1 MLILGLFF
9 CACMENLNV
18 YLNVLNRALVN
29 SPVMFR
35 KLLETA
41 FSQTGPE
48 IFLESFL
55 KACSSGRGSAYCG
68 KYGLAISS
76 HAMSL
81 LSDSGSIESSRQE
94 LEWMERRNVRM
105 LNLAD
110 SDYPQLLLECNDAP
124 PVLYCIGEISWNSS
138 RCCAFV
144 GTRLPSAYGMETTS
158 ELVKAVCGY
167 GVTVVSGLAYG
178 IDIAAHKAALECG
191 GRTVAVLPNGI
202 DSIYPSCHR
211 DYAAQIVRQG
221 AVVTE
226 FPPGTKALKM
236 NFIKRNRIIAGMSDW
251 LVLPESRIHG
261 GAMTSAQFACS
272 YNREVFAIPGRLA
285 DPNSSGCNYLLSKKM
300 ADTIYRPDQLC
311 ESMGLGTLEFG
322 HRTNEKEL
330 FFNDDDKK
338 GKIML
343 TLKDI
348 SGRNADEIC
357 QLTGIPFSEVSLIL
371 LELELSGAV
380 RNRGSDIY
388 SLA

>member
-9 CACMENLNV
+9 YAFMENMNV

-29 SPVMFR
+29 SPALFR

-41 FSQTGPE
+41 FSQAEPE

-55 KACSSGRGSAYCG
+55 KACSAGNGGGYC
-68 KYGLAISS
+68 KKIGLTVSDY
-76 HAMSL
+76 AMSL
-81 LSDSGSIESSRQE
+81 LSDPGSIEKSKRE
-94 LEWMERRNVRM
+94 IEWMDSKNVRL
-105 LNLAD
+105 LNVAD
-110 SDYPQLLLECNDAP
+110 DDYPQALLECNDAP
-124 PVLYCIGEISWNSS
+124 PLLYCRGEISWNS
-138 RCCAFV
+138 RQCCAFV
-144 GTRLPSAYGMETTS
+144 GTRLPSVYGLETTA
-158 ELVKAVCGY
+158 ELVRSVCSY
-167 GVTVVSGLAYG
+167 GVTIVSGLAYG

-191 GRTVAVLPNGI
+191 GRTVAVLPNGM
-202 DSIYPSCHR
+202 DSVYPNGHR
-211 DYAAQIVRQG
+211 DYAARIVRAG

-226 FPPGTKALKM
+226 FPLGAKAMKM

-261 GAMTSAQFACS
+261 GAMTTAQFACS
-272 YNREVFAIPGRLA
+272 YNREVFAVPGRLT

-300 ADTIYRPDQLC
+300 ADTIYRPEQLC

-322 HRTNEKEL
+322 HRTDEKEL
-330 FFNDDDKK
+330 FFNDNDKK
-338 GKIML
+338 RKIML